1 MIQKGEKMSSK
12 EGFRQLTKKYLDDA
26 DVSLTTKQS
35 YERILQQFVEYANTL
50 SDLPTRSD
58 IMAYRD
64 HLFKRK
70 LEETTIK
77 YHLVVVRNF
86 YRWYHTN
93 GHGANPS
100 EGIKSPKIEKKFKR
114 AHLSE
119 SESRQLLKLAQINS
133 DKNIIK
139 YRDYVMVLLMLTT
152 GMRTVEVERADVS
165 DLNVIDDGEILYVHG
180 KGKTSKSSFVRLS
193 PLVNKAIETYIMK
206 RSDQYEPL
214 FIDHKPK
221 YLGQRMKTR
230 NIRRIIKDLLRD
242 IGFDDDKH
250 TAHSLRHTTAT
261 LARQYGANKDD
272 TQKIMRHSDPAT
284 TEIYMHAE
292 IKSQH
297 VYEHVIAQKLLNQEE
312 DEDKKN

>member
-1 MIQKGEKMSSK
+1 MSK
-12 EGFRQLTKKYLDDA
+12 QEGFRELTKQYLDDA
-26 DVSLTTKQS
+26 DVSATTKHS
-35 YERILQQFVEYANTL
+35 YDRILNQFVNYANTL

-64 HLFKRK
+64 YLFKRRLK
-70 LEETTIK
+70 ETTIK
-77 YHLVVVRNF
+77 YHLVVIRNF

-119 SESRQLLKLAQINS
+119 SESRQLLKLAQTNS
-133 DKNIIK
+133 TKNITK
-139 YRDYVMVLLMLTT
+139 YRDYALVLLMLTT
-152 GMRTVEVERADVS
+152 GMRTIEIERADVS

-180 KGKTSKSSFVRLS
+180 KGKTSKSAYVRLS
-193 PLVNKAIETYIMK
+193 PLVNKVIENYIMM
-206 RSDQYEPL
+206 RSDPYDPL
-214 FIDHKPK
+214 FIGHKQK
-221 YLGQRMKTR
+221 YHGERMKTR
-230 NIRRIIKDLLRD
+230 NIRRVIKELLRD

-292 IKSQH
+292 LKSKH
-297 VYEHVIAQKLLNQEE
+297 VYEHVIASKLLDETEE
-312 DEDKKN
+312 NE